1 MFCKYFRVAF
11 LILNKY
17 FRIAF
22 RTVYSAAFLCPIT
35 ISYPASVGSV
45 DSSDLLRMRWM
56 LNVYLESYD
65 VGFQKLKLFLYWHFI
80 VCFCFSARI
89 CRMDWCGNEDY

>member
-22 RTVYSAAFLCPIT
+22 RPVCSAAFLCPIT

-45 DSSDLLRMRWM
+45 DISDLLRMRWM

-80 VCFCFSARI
+80 VFFLF
-89 CRMDWCGNEDY
+89 

>member
-65 VGFQKLKLFLYWHFI
+65 VGFQKLKLFLLMKRKTDPNPTTWPRRPH
-80 VCFCFSARI
+80 R
-89 CRMDWCGNEDY
+89 